1 MAPISPTDIPS
12 FASTQLSLL
21 SAELQAELDETSVLL
36 SQSSPTS
43 LQRAGVALLNLGIT
57 SQRTGLG
64 GKTVVELELDPAVG
78 GGDLPEH
85 GIRTGD
91 IVGLQ
96 EQPSGGAKKRQK
108 TEIESRGAEGVVT
121 KVGSARVVV
130 ALGKEDEEPP
140 GGKLWL

>member
-1 MAPISPTDIPS
+1 MAPIAPTDIPS
-12 FASTQLSLL
+12 FASTQLALL
-21 SAELQAELDETSVLL
+21 SAELQAELDETTALL

-43 LQRAGVALLNLGIT
+43 LQRAGVALLNLAIS

-64 GKTVVELELDPAVG
+64 GKTVVELELDSAVG

-96 EQPSGGAKKRQK
+96 EQPSGSTKKQQK
-108 TEIESRGAEGVVT
+108 SDMQSRGTEGVVT

-130 ALGKEDEEPP
+130 ALGKEDDDPP